1 MSDTVSVVVE
11 TVTAREDGKRPL
23 ADDLGPTMEALARQ
37 SVEPDEIIIVL
48 DDGVDARAADELRRR
63 YPYAKLA
70 SSGPQSNYFA
80 AKNAGA
86 AAATGDVVA
95 LLDSDCVPAP
105 DWLELLL
112 ARLTPGVSGVA
123 GHTRYNGGSLAA
135 RTLSV
140 PDFSFVFEKE
150 SGASTG
156 MNLNNVLF
164 RREVLLRHP
173 LDARIRRNGGC
184 YLLFNQLRAA
194 GVRVVYEPRAR
205 TAHGFPGARR
215 LLKKHFDRGYDGVA
229 VYRLDDGGVL
239 RGTRA
244 FRRFGA
250 LALAGI
256 TARRVVLDWVRM
268 ARQRR
273 QIGIAALTLP
283 YFCAVVVATR
293 TLELLGGMTAIVR
306 RRA

>member
-1 MSDTVSVVVE
+1 MSVSVVVE
-11 TVTAREDGKRPL
+11 TVNARETPKRSL
-23 ADDLGPTMEALARQ
+23 ADDLAPTMEGLVRQ
-37 SVEPDEIIIVL
+37 SVAPDEILIVI
-48 DDGVDARAADELRRR
+48 DDAVSASDAGEVRRR
-63 YPYAKLA
+63 YSYAKFA
-70 SSGPQSNYFA
+70 TSGKQSNYFA

-86 AAATGDVVA
+86 AAAVGEIVA

-105 DWLELLL
+105 DWLERLLS
-112 ARLTPGVSGVA
+112 RFEPGVEGVA
-123 GHTRYNGGSLAA
+123 GCTRYSGRSLAA

-140 PDFSFVFEKE
+140 PDFSFVFEQE
-150 SGASTG
+150 NGASTG
-156 MNLNNVLF
+156 MNLNNVAF
-164 RREVLLRHP
+164 RRGILLQRP

-184 YLLFNQLRAA
+184 YFLFNQLRAA

-205 TAHGFPGARR
+205 TTHGFAGALRQ
-215 LLKKHFDRGYDGVA
+215 LKKHFDRGYEGVT
-229 VYRLDDGGVL
+229 VYRLDDRGVL

-256 TARRVVLDWVRM
+256 TARRVFIDWIRM

-273 QIGIAALTLP
+273 QIGIAAIMLP

-293 TLELLGGMTAIVR
+293 TLQLIGGITAIAR
-306 RRA
+306 EKG